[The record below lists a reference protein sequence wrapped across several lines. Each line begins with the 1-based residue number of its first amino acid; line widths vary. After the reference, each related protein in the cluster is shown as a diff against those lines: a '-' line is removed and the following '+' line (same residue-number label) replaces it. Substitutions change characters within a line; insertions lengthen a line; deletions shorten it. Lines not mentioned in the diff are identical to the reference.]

1 MINLELLV
9 SAISMG
15 VVYGLIS
22 MGMVLIFRSVGV
34 MNFAQ
39 GEFLMFGGYL
49 CYTFNR
55 MLQMPIGLSLILS
68 SLLMGVVGVI
78 FMRMSYWPLRNAQ
91 ARAIIVSA
99 MGASIV
105 FKEGARLIWGSI
117 PVIVGRVIDGTTN
130 IGSAIVQWQNISIIV
145 ISAVLMTLVY
155 VLLEKT
161 FIGHIMQATAQ
172 DQYMASLVGIPV
184 ILSIS
189 LTFALSAIIT
199 GIGGGLLAP
208 LFFLNNTM
216 GVTSGAKAFAAI
228 VIGGFGSVQGAII
241 GGLIVGFVEAF
252 GGAYISTTYQLV
264 IIYVVL
270 IFVLMFRPQG
280 IFGGKI
286 QEKV

>member
-1 MINLELLV
+1 MNLQLLV
-9 SAISMG
+9 SGISMG

-22 MGMVLIFRSVGV
+22 MGMVLIFRAVGV

-55 MLQMPIGLSLILS
+55 LLHLPIGLSL
-68 SLLMGVVGVI
+68 LLAAIIMGLVGVI
-78 FMRMSYWPLRNAQ
+78 FMRTSYWPLRKAQ
-91 ARAIIVSA
+91 VRAIIVSA

-117 PVIVGRVIDGTTN
+117 PVTVERVAEGATN
-130 IGSAIVQWQNISIIV
+130 LPGGAVLQWQYIAIII
-145 ISAVLMTLVY
+145 ISALIMVLVY
-155 VLLEKT
+155 ILLEKT
-161 FIGHIMQATAQ
+161 FIGNIMQATAQ

-184 ILSIS
+184 ILSIA

-216 GVTSGAKAFAAI
+216 GATSGAKAFAAI
-228 VIGGFGSVQGAII
+228 VIGGFGSVQGAVI
-241 GGLIVGFVEAF
+241 GGLIVGLVEAF

-264 IIYVVL
+264 LIYVML
-270 IFVLMFRPQG
+270 ILVLMFRPQG

-286 QEKV
+286 QEKA